1 MDTTHDRRTSL
12 SCDECRRRKLKC
24 DRVRPQ
30 CGTCALSESECVF
43 PGDSR
48 KRGPKKGQL
57 QALRARIRTLE
68 QQLAAKDATWNMTYD
83 FQDSTAAEP
92 DEFSQC
98 IQPNVNVF
106 EPESMETLIFGIAS
120 STSWP
125 KNGMTPLDP
134 ALGAE
139 SHDSHISSTLSSLS
153 LSALVQADLEQLF
166 FDRVYQSA
174 PIIHKARYI
183 TLMEQEDPLPACVCL
198 RLAIRTSA
206 AAFSARYHD
215 IGERLYLETLQ
226 SLESL
231 ESNEHTLPWGAKN
244 IQIEHIQS
252 WLLLAVYEHMRM
264 DKSQA
269 SSATSRALR
278 LVQRCRLGD
287 LDASDCLIQV
297 GSHTTTAT
305 EEDFAVMEEKRRT
318 FWLAFCF
325 DRLLNTRDDLNWAL
339 PEEMIRMRVPASE
352 ASFQHSQDTNMPLLS
367 EVMGEGNDDSLS
379 PFATCVA
386 LMALYGCCA
395 THRRLVSIAGGS
407 GNESTKFW
415 MRHNWLMSAIEKQRR
430 LLQAPESTP
439 NIFGDD
445 PMLAFTHFFV
455 PTLIL
460 HLVET
465 ADLWQWHSAEQEE
478 LRSVYKQ
485 QAYIAAKD
493 RTRVAESLLCFSGFK
508 VHPFLPTVLVRFFDF
523 SGKRRIEMSDP
534 DATSESRRNIRAM
547 TKVLSLLRDI
557 HRSAKEIPDDVLDG
571 LETTLL

>member
-1 MDTTHDRRTSL
+1 MQISGTYLTH
-12 SCDECRRRKLKC
+12 
-24 DRVRPQ
+24 
-30 CGTCALSESECVF
+30 G
-43 PGDSR
+43 
-48 KRGPKKGQL
+48 
-57 QALRARIRTLE
+57 TLE

-445 PMLAFTHFFV
+445 P
-455 PTLIL
+455 I
-460 HLVET
+460 
-465 ADLWQWHSAEQEE
+465 AEQEE

-508 VHPFLPTVLVRFFDF
+508 VHPFLPTVLVGFFDF